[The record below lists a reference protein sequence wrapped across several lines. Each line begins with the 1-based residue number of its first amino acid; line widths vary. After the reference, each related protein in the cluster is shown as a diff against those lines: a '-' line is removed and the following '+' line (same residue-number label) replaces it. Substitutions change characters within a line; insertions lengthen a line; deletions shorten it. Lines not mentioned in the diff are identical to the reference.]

1 MNEGDYQRAAEMLE
15 KISGYQ
21 DSRALLMQCYYYIG
35 AALMADGE
43 YARAVEYFD
52 KAPDLLALADH
63 YDCTVDYLLGRDENP
78 TRDADLQ
85 AMCHYTGLSEVSLNR
100 LNYEFNQEH
109 TGDVFID
116 VLDYILRDYT
126 MRDIGKLVYDAVCLR
141 DLSKDLPIDYVEQG
155 IDWANSHELPAGFDI
170 VEAPRA
176 KEFSVEHAA
185 FVLRDAINRFVEMW
199 HGHETY
205 RAEMLQREKALR
217 DSVMAL
223 YEKHNPSGASEEEE
237 HGEHR

>member
-1 MNEGDYQRAAEMLE
+1 MERDTIKETIGRRIQAIREERGETQQMLA
-15 KISGYQ
+15 
-21 DSRALLMQCYYYIG
+21 DALGVDRQVVKTWEC
-35 AALMADGE
+35 AT
-43 YARAVEYFD
+43 RHV

-78 TRDADLQ
+78 TRDTDLQ

-170 VEAPRA
+170 VEAPKA

-205 RAEMLQREKALR
+205 RAEMLQREKAWR

-223 YEKHNPSGASEEEE
+223 YEKHNPSGTSEEEE